1 MRYLLATLALYSS
14 TVATQPR
21 TDETV
26 LTVLLKVDSVPAP
39 VLRAMRREA
48 ESEVASSGVK
58 LNWGSS
64 QDLQGTGIN
73 GQIAIIELRGQCGPG
88 APARAVPPPVG
99 EGSEALGQTHMV
111 NGKVLP
117 IADVLCD
124 AVHQLVD
131 RDLRTAPAGAR
142 EELLGRA
149 LGRVLAHE
157 LYHIILRT
165 TDHAHGG
172 LRRSALTSAELLA
185 PHNAFGEPDEHRI
198 TDSASTDSGGR

>member
-14 TVATQPR
+14 TVAAQTR
-21 TDETV
+21 TDEAL
-26 LTVLLKVDSVPAP
+26 LTVLLKGDSVPAP
-39 VLRAMRREA
+39 VLRAMYREA
-48 ESEVASSGVK
+48 EAAFAPSGVK

-64 QDLQGTGIN
+64 QDVQGTGVN
-73 GQIAIIELRGQCGPG
+73 GQMAIIELRGQCGSG
-88 APARAVPPPVG
+88 APVRVVPTAPG
-99 EGSEALGQTHMV
+99 EGSEPLGQTHMV

-131 RDLRTAPAGAR
+131 RDLRAAQAGER

-157 LYHIILRT
+157 LYH
-165 TDHAHGG
+165 AHSG

-185 PHNAFGEPDEHRI
+185 PRNVVGELGDRGI
-198 TDSASTDSGGR
+198 TDSAGTDSSGR

>member
-14 TVATQPR
+14 TVAAQTR
-21 TDETV
+21 TDEAL
-26 LTVLLKVDSVPAP
+26 LTVLLKGDSVPAP
-39 VLRAMRREA
+39 VLRAMYREA
-48 ESEVASSGVK
+48 EAAFAPSGVK

-64 QDLQGTGIN
+64 QDVQGTGVN
-73 GQIAIIELRGQCGPG
+73 GQMAIIELRGQCGSG
-88 APARAVPPPVG
+88 AAARVVAPAPG
-99 EGSEALGQTHMV
+99 EGSEPLGQTHMV

-131 RDLRTAPAGAR
+131 RDLRAAQAGER
-142 EELLGRA
+142 DELLGRA
-149 LGRVLAHE
+149 FGRVLAHE

-165 TDHAHGG
+165 TDHAHSG

-185 PHNAFGEPDEHRI
+185 PRNVVGELGDRGI
-198 TDSASTDSGGR
+198 TDSAGTDSSGR

>member
-1 MRYLLATLALYSS
+1 MRYLLAMLALYSS
-14 TVATQPR
+14 TVAAQPR
-21 TDETV
+21 TDESV
-26 LTVLLKVDSVPAP
+26 LTVLLKADSASAP
-39 VLRAMRREA
+39 LLRAMRREA
-48 ESEVASSGVK
+48 ESEFAPSGVK

-64 QDLQGTGIN
+64 QDLQGTAVN
-73 GQIAIIELRGQCGPG
+73 GQIAIIGLRGQCGPG
-88 APARAVPPPVG
+88 APVRPLAPPVG
-99 EGSEALGQTHMV
+99 KGSEALGQTHMV

-131 RDLRTAPAGAR
+131 RDLRAAQAGER

-157 LYHIILRT
+157 LYHIMLRT
-165 TDHAHGG
+165 TDHARSG
-172 LRRSALTSAELLA
+172 LLRPALTSAELLA